1 MNSGLDRMSEALF
14 TFLLHVS
21 QLLGVL
27 QNDNKEFSL
36 NILEK
41 IYSAIC
47 RLKYDL
53 INT

>member
-1 MNSGLDRMSEALF
+1 MNSSLDRMSEALF
-14 TFLLHVS
+14 TCPLHVS

-41 IYSAIC
+41 IYSANMQA
-47 RLKYDL
+47 KV
-53 INT
+53 